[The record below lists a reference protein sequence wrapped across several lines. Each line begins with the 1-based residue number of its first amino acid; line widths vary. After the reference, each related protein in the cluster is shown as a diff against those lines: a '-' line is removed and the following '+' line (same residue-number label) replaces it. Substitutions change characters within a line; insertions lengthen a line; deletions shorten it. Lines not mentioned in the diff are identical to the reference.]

1 MHDLAIVIPAY
12 KIRYLGE
19 ALSSLAGQTNQSFQ
33 VYVGDDASPS
43 DIKAVCD
50 QYKGVLNLHYHRFE
64 TNLGGKDLV
73 QQWERCVSL
82 INAEKWLWLFS
93 DDDTAEPKC
102 VERFYEALKITD
114 EYYDVYRFNV
124 NVIDKHGALDV
135 KTPLS
140 PESEN
145 AMSLAL
151 NILLCKRGNS
161 MPEHIFR
168 FTKYKKLQGF
178 VNFPFGQAADWATSI
193 NFAYEKGLYTIAG
206 PIVNWRKSDHS
217 LSTLASKYNRSMI
230 WGHIRFIEWINKKFN
245 EADEKKYNIT
255 TLQIRDASLFNLQY
269 IIETHYLGIP
279 YSQLWKLAKKISQI
293 YRFTLFQSFKLCFNI
308 NYKLEV
314 YNLKV
319 KLKPLFVKVGLMKQ

>member
-19 ALSSLAGQTNQSFQ
+19 ALSSLAAQTNQSFQ
-33 VYVGDDASPS
+33 VYVGDDASPN

-50 QYKGVLNLHYHRFE
+50 QYKGILNLRYHRFD

-73 QQWERCVSL
+73 RQWERCVSL
-82 INAEKWLWLFS
+82 MNGEEWLWLFS
-93 DDDTAEPKC
+93 DDDVAEPEC
-102 VERFYEALKITD
+102 VEKFYEALKVTD
-114 EYYDVYRFNV
+114 GYYDVYRFNV
-124 NVIDKHGALDV
+124 HVIDKHGALDV

-140 PESEN
+140 PELEN

-168 FTKYKKLQGF
+168 CTKYKELQGF

-193 NFAYEKGLYTIAG
+193 NFAYEKGLFTIAG
-206 PIVNWRKSDHS
+206 PIVNWRKSDQS
-217 LSTLASKYNRSMI
+217 LSTLASQNKGSMI
-230 WGHIRFIEWINKKFN
+230 WGHIRFIEWINKRFN
-245 EADEKKYNIT
+245 KADEKKYGIT
-255 TLQIRDASLFNLQY
+255 TLQIRDASLFNLRY
-269 IIETHYLGIP
+269 IIETHYQGIP
-279 YSQLWKLAKKISQI
+279 YSKFWRLVKKVSQI
-293 YRFTLFQSFKLCFNI
+293 YRFTLFQSFEFCFNI

-314 YNLKV
+314 YHLKV
-319 KLKPLFVKVGLMKQ
+319 RLKPLFLKAGLMKH